1 MLRVTAA
8 ADVRARVRRWRA
20 AGARI
25 ALVPTMGNL
34 HRGHLALI
42 EHARRRAERVA
53 VSLFV
58 NPLQFDRA
66 DDLAAYPRTE
76 ERDLR
81 LLEEQRVDLAFA
93 PPPQQIC
100 PPASS
105 VLHSVTAGPLAAGLC
120 GARRRGHFDGV
131 AVIVASLFDLFRPHV
146 AVFGEKDYQQLCIV
160 RDLAARLGAR
170 LGYVVDVVAVP
181 TVRAADGL
189 ALSSRN
195 ARLTPQQRCSA
206 PALYRNLQ
214 WLGAGIGD
222 GRGDVAALTRRTWR
236 RLVAAGLRPEY
247 IELRHPSTLA
257 PARAEDESLVL
268 LAAAWLGK
276 ARLIDNV
283 TVHRTHGAA
292 RREQETA
299 PAPDF

>member
-1 MLRVTAA
+1 MNAARSTSGVLRVTTAA
-8 ADVRARVRRWRA
+8 AVRARLRKWRA
-20 AGARI
+20 ASARI

-42 EHARRRAERVA
+42 AHAARRAERVA

-66 DDLAAYPRTE
+66 ADLAAYPRTE
-76 ERDLR
+76 ERDVR
-81 LLEEQRVDLAFA
+81 LLEEHRVDLAFA
-93 PPPQQIC
+93 PPPPEIC

-105 VLHSVTAGPLAAGLC
+105 ALSAITAGPLAAGLC
-120 GARRRGHFDGV
+120 GAQRRGHFDGV

-181 TVRAADGL
+181 TVRASDGL

-195 ARLTPQQRCSA
+195 AYLTPQQRCGA
-206 PALYRNLQ
+206 PALYRNLR
-214 WLGAGIGD
+214 WLAARIGEGREDTGAL
-222 GRGDVAALTRRTWR
+222 AEQARRR
-236 RLVAAGLRPEY
+236 IAAAGLRPEY
-247 IELRHPSTLA
+247 VEVRHPRTLA
-257 PARAEDESLVL
+257 PPCPDDKNLIV
-268 LAAAWLGK
+268 LAAAWSGK

-283 TVHRTHGAA
+283 PAHR
-292 RREQETA
+292 
-299 PAPDF
+299 P

>member
-1 MLRVTAA
+1 MNAARGGSGVLRATTAA
-8 ADVRARVRRWRA
+8 AVRARVREWRA

-42 EHARRRAERVA
+42 ARAAGAAERVA

-66 DDLAAYPRTE
+66 ADLAAYPRTE
-76 ERDLR
+76 ESDLR
-81 LLEEQRVDLAFA
+81 LLKEHRVDLAFA
-93 PPPQQIC
+93 PPPPEIC

-105 VLHSVTAGPLAAGLC
+105 ALAAVTAGPLAAGLC
-120 GARRRGHFDGV
+120 GAYRRGHFDGV

-195 ARLTPQQRCSA
+195 ACLTPQQRCAA
-206 PALYRNLQ
+206 PALYRTLQ
-214 WLGAGIGD
+214 WLAARIGEGREDVGALGA
-222 GRGDVAALTRRTWR
+222 RASRRIA
-236 RLVAAGLRPEY
+236 AAGLRPEY
-247 IELRHPSTLA
+247 VEVRHPRTLA
-257 PARAEDESLVL
+257 PPRPDDKTLIV

-283 TVHRTHGAA
+283 TA
-292 RREQETA
+292 RR
-299 PAPDF
+299 P

>member
-1 MLRVTAA
+1 
-8 ADVRARVRRWRA
+8 
-20 AGARI
+20 
-25 ALVPTMGNL
+25 MGNL

-42 EHARRRAERVA
+42 ERARGCTERAGRVA

-81 LLEEQRVDLAFA
+81 LLEEHGVDLAFV
-93 PPPQQIC
+93 PSPREIC

-105 VLHSVTAGPLAAGLC
+105 VLHRIQAGPLAVGLC
-120 GARRRGHFDGV
+120 GAHRRGHFDGV

-170 LGYVVDVVAVP
+170 LGYVVEVVAVP

-195 ARLTPQQRCSA
+195 ACMTPQQRCSA
-206 PALYRNLQ
+206 PALYRSLQ
-214 WLGAGIGD
+214 WLGAKIGE
-222 GRGDVAALTRRTWR
+222 GRDDFGALTERTRR

-247 IELRHPSTLA
+247 VEVRRPATLA
-257 PARAEDESLVL
+257 PARAGDESLIL

-283 TVHRTHGAA
+283 TLRRTGAPVGA
-292 RREQETA
+292 GVRS
-299 PAPDF
+299 